1 MTMNTNSS
9 NNSLQPYEN
18 INELL
23 TSLYITLPAII
34 IYQIVMPII
43 SFIGFLLCSISLT
56 IFRR

>member
-1 MTMNTNSS
+1 MNTNSS